1 MVKRLNSINEGWQG
15 NEYHYTGRDK
25 INYIA
30 RTNSLGQWEYRAMN
44 GPTTWQAMPKEYQT
58 TGGFKFD
65 NSLAWNRKT
74 NKHNYVDQAIENMKQ
89 MNKNVDQLTKA
100 RQRANKNI
108 KTPFVNNTADLQ
120 NALWYAGAF
129 KGLKDRHGKE
139 IVYNTAIDG
148 IKGNITNQA
157 IQNAIE
163 MGYNVDET
171 TGKITKIKTEST
183 QPKISFKT
191 TGGAGY
197 IPSNQFKYIP
207 VQETLTTP
215 KYGHAI
221 YLHYPNF
228 KGASKNAIKIKGLD
242 PGEAIGNP
250 SVPVGHAA
258 TILIDKNG
266 NANYYEY
273 GRYEPKNG
281 HLIGTAQRPTVKGGN
296 WRHFELPAQ
305 KAGEND
311 SVYVARIQGLLPD
324 TKTGAYQAM
333 TIPDVDTAAAIEWI
347 NSQANDPNRKEY
359 GIDNTCATGACR
371 ASLDF
376 RKKKHFNP
384 FERYNHKGYDVLSN
398 IWSLIPGST
407 DSYARKART
416 ASTDVYTMNK
426 D

>member
-1 MVKRLNSINEGWQG
+1 MVKHLNPTNEGWQG

-25 INYIA
+25 INYTA
-30 RTNSLGQWEYRAMN
+30 RTNSLGQWEYKAAN
-44 GPTTWQAMPKEYQT
+44 GPSTWKIMPKGYQT
-58 TGGFKFD
+58 IGGFKFD
-65 NSLAWNRKT
+65 NNLAWNRRT
-74 NKHNYVDQAIENMKQ
+74 NENSYANQANENIRKIS
-89 MNKNVDQLTKA
+89 KNADQLTKA
-100 RQRANKNI
+100 RQRANRNI
-108 KTPFVNNTADLQ
+108 RIPFVNNIAELQ
-120 NALWYAGAF
+120 SALWYAGAYN
-129 KGLKDRHGKE
+129 GLKDRHGKDVTYE
-139 IVYNTAIDG
+139 TAADG
-148 IKGNITNQA
+148 IRGNVTNRA
-157 IQNAIE
+157 IQNAIN
-163 MGYNVDET
+163 MGYNVDINS
-171 TGKITKIKTEST
+171 GKITRTKPT

-191 TGGAGY
+191 TSGSGY
-197 IPSNQFKYIP
+197 IPSNQFKYTP
-207 VQETLTTP
+207 TQKETSE
-215 KYGHAI
+215 YGHAI

-228 KGASKNAIKIKGLD
+228 KGASKNAIKIGDFD

-273 GRYEPKNG
+273 GRYKPENG

-359 GIDNTCATGACR
+359 GIANTCATGACK
-371 ASLDF
+371 ASLNF

-384 FERYNHKGYDVLSN
+384 SEKYNHEGYSTASS
-398 IWSLIPGST
+398 IWSILPGST
-407 DSYARKART
+407 DTYARKART
-416 ASTDVYTMNK
+416 SSTKVYTMNK
-426 D
+426 KD

>member
-1 MVKRLNSINEGWQG
+1 MVKRLNSTNEGWQG

-30 RTNSLGQWEYRAMN
+30 RTNSLGNWEYRAAN
-44 GPTTWQAMPKEYQT
+44 GPSTWQAMPKGYQT

-65 NSLAWNRKT
+65 NNSAWNRRT
-74 NKHNYVDQAIENMKQ
+74 NENSYANQANENIRKIS
-89 MNKNVDQLTKA
+89 KNADQLTKA
-100 RQRANKNI
+100 RQRANRNVRA
-108 KTPFVNNTADLQ
+108 PFVNNTADLQ
-120 NALWYAGAF
+120 SALWYVGAF
-129 KGLKDRHGKE
+129 NGLKDRHGRDVTYE
-139 IVYNTAIDG
+139 TATDG
-148 IKGNITNQA
+148 IRGDVTNRA
-157 IQNAIE
+157 IQNAVN
-163 MGYNVDET
+163 MGYNVDINN
-171 TGKITKIKTEST
+171 GKITKIKTEPT
-183 QPKISFKT
+183 QPKTSFKT

-197 IPSNQFKYIP
+197 IPSQQFEYAP
-207 VQETLTTP
+207 TQETP
-215 KYGHAI
+215 SEYGHAI

-228 KGASKNAIKIKGLD
+228 RGASKNAIKIGGFD

-273 GRYEPKNG
+273 GRYKPENG

-311 SVYVARIQGLLPD
+311 SAYVARIQGMLPD

-347 NSQANDPNRKEY
+347 NNQANDPNREEY

-384 FERYNHKGYDVLSN
+384 FERYNHEGYDVLSN

-407 DSYARKART
+407 DSYARRART
-416 ASTDVYTMNK
+416 ASTDIYTMNK
-426 D
+426 